1 MQKWKNTSTKP
12 KLLCLVCPRWP
23 PQWWGLPLLR
33 SETWT
38 ATNLNR
44 QWTELRQWPLLLLQ
58 VVIHSSR
65 LLKNQ
70 SNRSLKV
77 LMSVAHPEAE
87 RLPTW
92 IGLTR
97 SKMRLTYW
105 SSKENRKRLA
115 RNILRRSI
123 RLDFLKSSKTLRKES
138 QQRWLA
144 D

>member
-12 KLLCLVCPRWP
+12 KLSCLVCPRWP

-44 QWTELRQWPLLLLQ
+44 QWTEPRQWPLLLLQ

-77 LMSVAHPEAE
+77 LMSVAHQEAE
-87 RLPTW
+87 RLATW

-115 RNILRRSI
+115 KNILRRSI

>member
-1 MQKWKNTSTKP
+1 MQKWKNTLTKR
-12 KLLCLVCPRWP
+12 KLSCLVCPRWP
-23 PQWWGLPLLR
+23 QPWWGLPLLR

-44 QWTELRQWPLLLLQ
+44 PWTELRQWPLLLLQ

-77 LMSVAHPEAE
+77 LMSVAHQEAE

-123 RLDFLKSSKTLRKES
+123 RLDFLKSSKILRKES